1 MKKSAEAV
9 KAELTR
15 ASTGLLWMSESDYPF
30 EVVEADGSGNIE
42 DAVKSLAGDNR
53 AAQVERRTVDEF
65 FHPAITSHAGETE
78 ERRAMTNRYRE
89 LMEIINRELDA
100 PAVYRVG
107 SVQVQVY
114 ILGRTGDGKLV
125 GLKTT
130 SIET

>member
-15 ASTGLLWMSESDYPF
+15 ASEGLLWMSESDYPF
-30 EVVEADGSGNIE
+30 EVVEADDSGNIE
-42 DAVKSLAGDNR
+42 DAVKSLAGDV
-53 AAQVERRTVDEF
+53 AAGVERRSVDDF
-65 FHPAITSHAGETE
+65 FRPAIASHEGETE
-78 ERRAMTNRYRE
+78 ERRAMTNRYRR
-89 LMEIINRELDA
+89 LVEIINRELDA

-107 SVQVQVY
+107 SPQVQVF
-114 ILGRTGDGKLV
+114 ILGRTGDGQIV